1 MRETHA
7 GNTATSEA
15 VLDGR
20 LTIFQYLVEH
30 GTDLSRRVIY
40 QSAAIPGIV
49 GLRSQGLQ
57 ISLVTLDPPR
67 MFIRPVSRDQLTW
80 NADKVSTTLPIQMQQ
95 GSTISDLAMRSTDE
109 IKEFMVKLLLDHK
122 ADPNATSKLGETPLH
137 LAIVAGRED
146 AVELLLSNGADVN
159 AKENLGVTPLHLAA
173 AYGWKSV
180 VEVLL
185 AHNADVNAKE
195 DDGETPLRLA
205 EAHQYYDVIALL
217 RQHGGHD

>member
-1 MRETHA
+1 
-7 GNTATSEA
+7 
-15 VLDGR
+15 
-20 LTIFQYLVEH
+20 
-30 GTDLSRRVIY
+30 
-40 QSAAIPGIV
+40 
-49 GLRSQGLQ
+49 
-57 ISLVTLDPPR
+57 
-67 MFIRPVSRDQLTW
+67 
-80 NADKVSTTLPIQMQQ
+80 
-95 GSTISDLAMRSTDE
+95 
-109 IKEFMVKLLLDHK
+109 
-122 ADPNATSKLGETPLH
+122 
-137 LAIVAGRED
+137 
-146 AVELLLSNGADVN
+146 VN